1 MTHQPYVQ
9 NLNKV
14 IFDGLYARILHVVA
28 KALSQTKLFSFDI
41 EFLQAENPS
50 YRERANLLAEVH
62 RDMRKVA
69 EALNF
74 DYQAE
79 VIGEYVHLMH
89 EMATAIEEGN
99 EEKLQEVIR
108 TLDQKP
114 FICL

>member
-1 MTHQPYVQ
+1 
-9 NLNKV
+9 
-14 IFDGLYARILHVVA
+14 
-28 KALSQTKLFSFDI
+28 
-41 EFLQAENPS
+41 
-50 YRERANLLAEVH
+50 RERANLLAEVH

-79 VIGEYVHLMH
+79 VIGEDVHLMH